1 MFATRTCWSCRRN
14 GGRLR
19 RFLDVRTSPHAVVRV
34 SSSPRVGW
42 RPLLE
47 GSGLLVWPRLLLLRS
62 VVAVESLGRLEIL
75 LLKLLIG
82 SRLLVDL
89 CGPLFLGPTTL
100 WFVAE
105 FSIQVEGFFARGVR
119 SCIFGRRERDLRLA
133 SIC

>member
-1 MFATRTCWSCRRN
+1 MAIGTLAMSATRTCWSRRRN

-19 RFLDVRTSPHAVVRV
+19 RFLDVRISPHAVVRV
-34 SSSPRVGW
+34 SSCPRVVW

-100 WFVAE
+100 GFVAE
-105 FSIQVEGFFARGVR
+105 FSIQIEGLFT
-119 SCIFGRRERDLRLA
+119 
-133 SIC
+133 